1 MQSLYCAARRE
12 DFTLDNV
19 EQKNQAEIL
28 FNEALRMLQSMAHQN
43 TNVVDRMKLMQIS
56 RNMVRLLLQ
65 ATSTAASRRI
75 FGSQTGCSR
84 FRRVLAFTGGL
95 SPASGVCSHGQEH
108 PPKRKHHDQ
117 HGKSTLR
124 HFKLNVIT
132 QDGAD
137 PIRYQH
143 RDPTSM

>member
-1 MQSLYCAARRE
+1 MQSLYCVADRE

-43 TNVVDRMKLMQIS
+43 TNVVDRMKLMQLS

-84 FRRVLAFTGGL
+84 FRRVLAFTGSL
-95 SPASGVCSHGQEH
+95 SPASGVCSHGQDH
-108 PPKRKHHDQ
+108 PQK
-117 HGKSTLR
+117 
-124 HFKLNVIT
+124 
-132 QDGAD
+132 
-137 PIRYQH
+137 
-143 RDPTSM
+143 